1 MTFAPVE
8 PDIDSDVEP
17 SADVDAG
24 GTSESDS
31 SDAED
36 SPSDDKNAAR
46 DETLAKLQAPGGRA
60 ESSSQGPFIRVPS
73 NIRRRSPDA
82 VIVLKEER
90 VSCCQSRLGLD
101 TDVSPGKHLPR
112 FPPLCIPPVSSE
124 RCTLSIA

>member
-1 MTFAPVE
+1 MSSVITISQPPSIPGDKNNPQAPTEMTFAPVE

-90 VSCCQSRLGLD
+90 VA
-101 TDVSPGKHLPR
+101 DVSPA
-112 FPPLCIPPVSSE
+112 CIP
-124 RCTLSIA
+124 C